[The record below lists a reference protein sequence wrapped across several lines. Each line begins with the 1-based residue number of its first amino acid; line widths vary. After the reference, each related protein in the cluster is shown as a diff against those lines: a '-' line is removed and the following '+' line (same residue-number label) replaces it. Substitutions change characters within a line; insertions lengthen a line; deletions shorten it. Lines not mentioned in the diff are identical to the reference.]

1 MKNTIINHLEKIQ
14 PSQIQTLLCED
25 MAEALYVLNNGLL
38 QHKTVIH
45 TWDQVPPHE
54 TIVQDT
60 LQNLAEIALAM
71 WPGWYGEE
79 APISDQ
85 ASYDRLC
92 ATYANISTPW
102 LRTALEAC
110 QANRLPLFT
119 KLPRNPQL
127 AQLALTIDPNNL
139 TFVLAICD
147 PEPLPNRLFSVAQ
160 LSTWLAQVTGAR
172 VAVLISPH
180 LATHK
185 ELDSILYQ
193 AITVEAERM
202 VIPETQP
209 EEKERHN
216 VWPIEGRPHP
226 SSPGEQWLAA
236 ALVQD
241 TELAELFQFNQRVE
255 TVLNT
260 PYIVDLLW
268 SVGRVVVEVD
278 GYSYHRALI
287 PFKTDRQRDYELLI
301 SGYVV
306 LRLPHDEVMENVDAT
321 LEKIRSVVQFR
332 RKQHE

>member
-1 MKNTIINHLEKIQ
+1 MKKIIISHLEKIQ

-25 MAEALYVLNNGLL
+25 MAEALYALNNSPL

-45 TWDQVPPHE
+45 AWDQIPPHE
-54 TIVQDT
+54 VIVQDT

-71 WPGWYGEE
+71 WPGWYGQD

-85 ASYDRLC
+85 ASSDRLLT
-92 ATYANISTPW
+92 TYANISAPW

-119 KLPRNPQL
+119 KLPRNLQL
-127 AQLALTIDPNNL
+127 AQLALTIDPNSL
-139 TFVLAICD
+139 TFVLVICD

-185 ELDSILYQ
+185 ELAPILYE
-193 AITVEAERM
+193 AITVETEQM
-202 VIPETQP
+202 FLPETQA

-216 VWPIEGRPHP
+216 VSPIEGRPHP
-226 SSPGEQWLAA
+226 SSPGEQRLAA
-236 ALVQD
+236 ALAQD
-241 TELAELFQFNQRVE
+241 AELAALFQFNQPVE
-255 TVLNT
+255 TVLKT
-260 PYIVDLLW
+260 RYFVDLLW

-278 GYSYHRALI
+278 GYSFHRDPI

-306 LRLPHDEVMENVDAT
+306 LRLPHDEVMADVGEA
-321 LEKIRSVVQFR
+321 LEKIRTVVRFR
-332 RKQHE
+332 RE